1 MFCFTETSDI
11 ICFTETS
18 DTVHFYEISDITIFF
33 FLPTFST
40 KISDIVE
47 GTVTSDKDIY
57 YSDIRLVCFTMTI
70 DRGC

>member
-1 MFCFTETSDI
+1 MTADIIWLTEKSDTVQFETSDI
-11 ICFTETS
+11 NIF
-18 DTVHFYEISDITIFF
+18 FIFF